1 MSAATASE
9 RVERILSVLPW
20 IVEAPG
26 TTVAEV
32 CERFSMSERDLR
44 ADLDLLMYEVGVHPF
59 TPDARVDAY
68 VDDDGRIFVHLGDY
82 FRRPLRLTSDEGIVL
97 YAAGQALL
105 DRPDPDPVLSRAV
118 DKLGAVL
125 GDGVSDAVDVRLGV
139 ADPQVLSTVRTS
151 TERGS
156 VLHIDYYSFGRDEHT
171 TRDVDPLR
179 VTARN
184 GHWYLTAWC
193 HSALEVREFRI
204 DRITTAEPTGESAAE
219 HPDAVLGDV
228 GDLSDGR
235 PVVVVV
241 PPGSEWILEAFPTT
255 SVERNAD
262 GSLTVGLQVTAD
274 PWLARLML
282 RLGAQATA
290 TDSVTGADL
299 APLAAGAAARV
310 LRRYS

>member
-1 MSAATASE
+1 MSTATASE
-9 RVERILSVLPW
+9 RVERILSILPW
-20 IVEAPG
+20 IVEVPG
-26 TTVAEV
+26 TTVTEV
-32 CERFSMSERDLR
+32 CDRFGMSERDLR

-82 FRRPLRLTSDEGIVL
+82 FRRPLRLTSDEGLVL

-125 GDGVSDAVDVRLGV
+125 GDGVSDAVDVRLGD
-139 ADPQVLSTVRTS
+139 ADPQVLATVRAATDS
-151 TERGS
+151 AS

-179 VTARN
+179 VAARN

-193 HSALEVREFRI
+193 RSVDEVREFRI
-204 DRITTAEPTGESAAE
+204 DRITAATPTGESAAA
-219 HPDAVLGDV
+219 HPDAVLDALA
-228 GDLSDGR
+228 DLSDGR
-235 PVVVVV
+235 PVILVI
-241 PPGSEWILEAFPTT
+241 PPEAEWILEAFPTT
-255 SVERNAD
+255 SVERGSD
-262 GSLTVGLQVTAD
+262 GFLTVELQVTAD
-274 PWLARLML
+274 PWLTRLLL
-282 RLGAQATA
+282 RLGARATA
-290 TDSVTGADL
+290 TDAATGTDL
-299 APLAAGAAARV
+299 APLAADAAARV